1 MQAGQF
7 VALRGRRWLVE
18 GTHSTADKFDTVTL
32 SCISDDAQ
40 GEPLEVL
47 WDAEIAP
54 ETIDDDSWSSVGR
67 AAPDDPAVLAAHLRT
82 VRWNSA
88 TAAER
93 DLFQAPFRAGI
104 RLDAYQLLPLRKALR
119 LPRVNLLIADDV
131 GLGKTVEAGLVVREM
146 LLRRRIDFVV
156 VAAPPSMTIQWRDEL
171 ENKFGLAFTIINRE
185 HVAAIR
191 RTRGFSAN
199 PWRTGSRFIISH
211 SLLTEETYAAGL
223 RDVLGEFRPRA
234 LLILDEAHHAAPSG
248 GSRYAIS
255 SQFTKS
261 IRELSERFE
270 HRLFLSATP
279 HNGHSNSFSALLEML
294 DPQRF
299 MRGVEVRSKDLEPV
313 MVRRLKRDL
322 RRLGEAFPERH
333 VKPIVLEGLP
343 DATPELELARRL
355 AQYGATRM
363 KRIGALPSNK
373 ASLAKL
379 AFVQLQQRLLSS
391 AAAFAKTLRV
401 HKAGLERLIE
411 KEAAIELTATNPIID
426 TEATD
431 VVSDLGLEGEEAEVA
446 IEEDETA
453 ATEAATILGAAD
465 APVNSLRAELAMVN
479 DMLSFAEPIAARPD
493 ERVKWLVDWIKRD
506 LAPDGTRNQRRL
518 IIFTEY
524 EDTRRWLE
532 RRLREALAETDRS
545 DERIDIFTGATS
557 SERREQVKRAFNS
570 DPAKEP
576 LRILICTDAARE
588 GVNLQSYCADLIHF
602 DLPWNPARLEQ
613 RNGRIDRKLQPAKL
627 ITCRYFRYA
636 QREADVVLD
645 ALVRKTEQIREELG
659 SAGQVIEER
668 VAKRLA
674 AGGIEAG
681 RAQQLAREIEA
692 EDDVERLTRA
702 RAEMDDE
709 ERVRFERVQ
718 REREEL
724 AKALEASRER
734 VGVDALDLHNV
745 IATALKRADYDL
757 DKAESKPIGHVHT
770 YLFDP
775 SASAF
780 AREAGWDDVFD
791 DLRTR
796 PRKRGERIGEW
807 RRNAPVRKIAFE
819 PPILADG
826 RDADDTVQVHLEHR
840 LVRRLL
846 SRFLS
851 QGFQSRLSRVS
862 IIQGAGA
869 QSRVVMMARLAVYG
883 PAAARLHEEILTVTA
898 DWSEVGRDHK
908 RLKAHGEVSE
918 TKTLDQFERA
928 LREARPAPSS
938 ARAMIEPLIAEDVE
952 DLLPAI
958 EKDAEERL
966 ARVRRQLAQRAE
978 DEAKSLQRLLEDQRD
993 RIGKASRD
1001 ADRDDPN
1008 QFVLPGVLEEERRE
1022 RAADRRHWKNRLA
1035 RLEREIVEEPAR
1047 VRASY
1052 EVRAHRLEPVGL
1064 IYLWPSFG

>member
-7 VALRGRRWLVE
+7 VSLRGRRWLVE
-18 GTHSTADKFDTVTL
+18 GLQDTDGALNTVRL

-47 WDAEIAP
+47 WDAEVAP
-54 ETIDDDSWSSVGR
+54 EMLDDDSWSRVGQGS
-67 AAPDDPAVLAAHLRT
+67 PDDPEVLAAHLRT

-88 TAAER
+88 TAAQR

-119 LPRVNLLIADDV
+119 VPRVNLLIADDV
-131 GLGKTVEAGLVVREM
+131 GLGKTVEAGLIVREM

-156 VAAPPSMTIQWRDEL
+156 VAAPPAMTIQWRDEL
-171 ENKFGLAFTIINRE
+171 ENKFGLAFSIINRE
-185 HVAAIR
+185 HVAEIR

-199 PWRTGSRFIISH
+199 PWRTGSRFIVSH

-248 GSRYAIS
+248 GSSYAIS

-363 KRIGALPSNK
+363 KRIGALPRNK

-426 TEATD
+426 AEATD

-465 APVNSLRAELAMVN
+465 APADSLQAELAMVN
-479 DMLSFAEPIAARPD
+479 DMLSFAEPVAARPD
-493 ERVKWLVDWIKRD
+493 ERVRWLVDWIKRD
-506 LAPDGTRNQRRL
+506 LAPDGTWNQRRL

-532 RRLREALAETDRS
+532 RRLRR
-545 DERIDIFTGATS
+545 G
-557 SERREQVKRAFNS
+557 
-570 DPAKEP
+570 P
-576 LRILICTDAARE
+576 C
-588 GVNLQSYCADLIHF
+588 
-602 DLPWNPARLEQ
+602 
-613 RNGRIDRKLQPAKL
+613 RN
-627 ITCRYFRYA
+627 
-636 QREADVVLD
+636 
-645 ALVRKTEQIREELG
+645 
-659 SAGQVIEER
+659 
-668 VAKRLA
+668 
-674 AGGIEAG
+674 
-681 RAQQLAREIEA
+681 
-692 EDDVERLTRA
+692 
-702 RAEMDDE
+702 
-709 ERVRFERVQ
+709 
-718 REREEL
+718 
-724 AKALEASRER
+724 
-734 VGVDALDLHNV
+734 
-745 IATALKRADYDL
+745 
-757 DKAESKPIGHVHT
+757 
-770 YLFDP
+770 
-775 SASAF
+775 
-780 AREAGWDDVFD
+780 
-791 DLRTR
+791 
-796 PRKRGERIGEW
+796 
-807 RRNAPVRKIAFE
+807 
-819 PPILADG
+819 
-826 RDADDTVQVHLEHR
+826 
-840 LVRRLL
+840 
-846 SRFLS
+846 
-851 QGFQSRLSRVS
+851 
-862 IIQGAGA
+862 
-869 QSRVVMMARLAVYG
+869 
-883 PAAARLHEEILTVTA
+883 
-898 DWSEVGRDHK
+898 
-908 RLKAHGEVSE
+908 
-918 TKTLDQFERA
+918 
-928 LREARPAPSS
+928 
-938 ARAMIEPLIAEDVE
+938 
-952 DLLPAI
+952 
-958 EKDAEERL
+958 
-966 ARVRRQLAQRAE
+966 
-978 DEAKSLQRLLEDQRD
+978 
-993 RIGKASRD
+993 
-1001 ADRDDPN
+1001 
-1008 QFVLPGVLEEERRE
+1008 
-1022 RAADRRHWKNRLA
+1022 
-1035 RLEREIVEEPAR
+1035 
-1047 VRASY
+1047 
-1052 EVRAHRLEPVGL
+1052 
-1064 IYLWPSFG
+1064 